1 MARESVNIEEL
12 TRVDPSQLI
21 QELTQENAQL
31 RLEMMAQKSVINK
44 LIAKIQQ
51 LDGVEDEPSD
61 GAF

>member
-12 TRVDPSQLI
+12 TRVDPAQLI

-51 LDGVEDEPSD
+51 LDGVEDESPD